1 MAVDDELLADVA
13 DLLRSRF
20 YGKYRGT
27 VTDVDAQTLRIKAMV
42 PAVLGDTKTDW
53 CLPCVPY
60 AGPNVG
66 LFLIPDPGA
75 AVWIE
80 FEGGDVSLPIWSGCL
95 WRNGEL
101 PADAAPTVRG
111 LVTSSP
117 HKLLFDDDQSAVTL
131 EDSNDNSVALG
142 ASGITQS
149 RGSQTVVVG
158 DSSVSI
164 NDGAMEVS

>member
-1 MAVDDELLADVA
+1 MADQEELLADLA

-27 VTDVDAQTLRIKAMV
+27 VTMVDSSTLQIRATV
-42 PAVLGDTKTDW
+42 PAVLGDTPTGW

-60 AGPNVG
+60 AGPDAG
-66 LFLIPDPGA
+66 LFLIPDVGA

-80 FEGGDVSLPIWSGCL
+80 FEGGDVSLPIWAGCL
-95 WRNGEL
+95 WRAGEL
-101 PADAAPTVRG
+101 PADASPTVRG
-111 LVTSSP
+111 LVTAAP
-117 HKLLFDDDQSAVTL
+117 HKLLFDDGGSAVNL
-131 EDSNDNSVALG
+131 EDPNGNTLSLDG
-142 ASGITQS
+142 SGIS
-149 RGSQTVVVG
+149 LARGSQSAVVG

>member
-1 MAVDDELLADVA
+1 MADQEELLADLA
-13 DLLRSRF
+13 DMLRNRF

-27 VTDVDAQTLRIKAMV
+27 VTDVDSTTLQIKAMV
-42 PAVLGDTKTDW
+42 PAVLGSTPTNW

-60 AGPNVG
+60 AGPNAG
-66 LFLIPDPGA
+66 LFLIPDQGA

-95 WRNGEL
+95 WRSGEL
-101 PADAAPTVRG
+101 PSDASPSVRG
-111 LVTSSP
+111 LVTQAP
-117 HKLLFDDDQSAVTL
+117 HKLLFDDGGT
-131 EDSNDNSVALG
+131 SVSL
-142 ASGITQS
+142 SDPNNNTVSLDDTGIS
-149 RGSQTVVVG
+149 LARGSQTAVVG